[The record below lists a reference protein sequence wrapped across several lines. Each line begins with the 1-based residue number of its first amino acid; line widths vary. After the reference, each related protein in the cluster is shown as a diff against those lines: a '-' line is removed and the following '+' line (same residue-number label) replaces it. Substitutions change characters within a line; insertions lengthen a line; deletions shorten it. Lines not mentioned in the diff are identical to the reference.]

1 MRQPINPN
9 FERMRLEAERQRLA
23 ELEER
28 SSTLRTMLESQV
40 EAARKSNDALK
51 AENAALKN
59 ALEAQ
64 ANSGGAKAAE
74 LEARCEALAAELAE
88 RLAAERQ
95 HQAELKALSA
105 SLRSQAESERA
116 TAEIFESRCEA
127 LSAELA
133 TQAESD
139 AEAHAKLESLRDTLT
154 AEAEGARSK
163 AASLESEIGQL
174 TDRITEV
181 DIASYE
187 PERLRSLITPALT
200 SALRE
205 AGQESP
211 DEMANVIA
219 PHILKTVKTEI
230 LNSEEELVEAIHP
243 RLGVLIKMAVTK
255 AVEDLNHKVDNALP
269 VDRWIAAAKGRITGA
284 PPAGWLLEDGNTFLV
299 KEAMLIERQS
309 GVLLASE
316 RSTMDANNASPD
328 EDLMAGMIAALQGFA
343 SEAYGATGAG
353 DLRRFS
359 FTEDTVYLR
368 GTPTKLL
375 ALRCSGVAPPEVEAR
390 VDELLEIAMERMN
403 GDGHGD
409 VLMIDDFN
417 RPDEADTSG
426 ASGSKIVAGALGAVA
441 AVIGLIW
448 GHIAVTNAHESRWIS
463 KIEQA
468 IAADDSLGPYPLSVS
483 RQNNESPIVVSGLV
497 PNEAARAALE
507 ERINWSAS
515 PFDVELDVALVSEV
529 TR

>member
-1 MRQPINPN
+1 MRQPVNPN

-28 SSTLRTMLESQV
+28 SSTLRDMLEAQV
-40 EAARKSNDALK
+40 EAAHKSNHALK

-88 RLAAERQ
+88 RFATDRQ
-95 HQAELKALSA
+95 HQAELKALNA
-105 SLRSQAESERA
+105 SLRSQADSERA
-116 TAEIFESRCEA
+116 TAVALEARCDDLTAA
-127 LSAELA
+127 LAV
-133 TQAESD
+133 QVDND
-139 AEAHAKLESLRDTLT
+139 AEAQAKLESLREALT
-154 AEAEGARSK
+154 AKAEIAQNK
-163 AASLESEIGQL
+163 AALLESEIGQL
-174 TDRITEV
+174 TDRIAEV
-181 DIASYE
+181 DVASYE
-187 PERLRSLITPALT
+187 PERLREIIAPSLTG
-200 SALRE
+200 ALRE
-205 AGQESP
+205 AGRENP

-230 LNSEEELVEAIHP
+230 LNSEDELVEAIHP

-255 AVEDLNHKVDNALP
+255 AVEDLNRKVDNALP

-284 PPAGWLLEDGNTFLV
+284 PAAGWLLEDGNTFIV

-316 RSTMDANNASPD
+316 RSTMEPDHVSPD

-343 SEAYGATGAG
+343 SEAYGTTGAG

-390 VDELLEIAMERMN
+390 VDELLEIAMERM
-403 GDGHGD
+403 GSDEYGD
-409 VLMIDDFN
+409 VIMIDDFN
-417 RPDEADTSG
+417 RPDEPETGG
-426 ASGSKIVAGALGAVA
+426 ASGSTIVARSLGAVA
-441 AVIGLIW
+441 AIAGLIW
-448 GHIAVTNAHESRWIS
+448 GHIAVTNAYESRWIS

-468 IAADDSLGPYPLSVS
+468 IAADDTLGPYPLSVS
-483 RQNNESPIVVSGLV
+483 RQDDKSPIVVSGLV
-497 PNEAARAALE
+497 PNEAAREALE
-507 ERINWSAS
+507 ERIHWSAP
-515 PFDVELDVALVSEV
+515 PFDVELDVALVSEAS
-529 TR
+529 R